1 MAKINT
7 KIIYDKEEDILYL
20 SKERKV
26 KASIEIGDFILDVDM
41 DDFISGIE
49 ILNASENLD
58 ISPEYL
64 ESIQKASMQV
74 TYKPNYAHILL
85 VFAFKDKEIRV
96 PVPLTIDLGHG
107 EVKTEKTEFVSA

>member
-20 SKERKV
+20 SKERKI

-49 ILNASENLD
+49 ILNASENLG
-58 ISPEYL
+58 ISLNHL
-64 ESIQKASMQV
+64 ENIQKANMQI
-74 TYKPNYAHILL
+74 TYKPNYVHILL
-85 VFAFKDKEIRV
+85 VFMFKDKEVRV
-96 PVPLTIDLGHG
+96 PVPLTIDLGH
-107 EVKTEKTEFVSA
+107 